1 MNKDAKI
8 FIAAHTGMVGS
19 SLVHYFKDEGYVN
32 LITPELELT
41 DQSEVDKFFLAEPM
55 DYVILAAGKAGGIV
69 ANQKYPAEFSYNNL
83 QIQNNVIHSAWK
95 AGVEKLLLLASSC
108 IYPKICPQPMREE
121 YLLTGSLEPTSEP
134 YAIAK
139 LAGIKMCQSY
149 NRQYHTNFISV
160 VPDNLYGPN
169 DDFDPETSHVLAALL
184 HKFHMAKVE
193 GKSSVTVWGTG
204 KPRRGF
210 LYVDDLADAC
220 IFLMNNYHDSEI
232 INVGYGEDLL
242 IKDLALLIRDVV
254 GLEAEVVFDS
264 SKPDGALRKL
274 LDTTKIKKMGWTP
287 KVSLEEGVRRTYD
300 WYKEQV
306 ATKKVTR

>member
-1 MNKDAKI
+1 MNKEAKI
-8 FIAAHTGMVGS
+8 FVAGNTGMVSS
-19 SLVHYFKDEGYVN
+19 SLVRYLKSEGYIN
-32 LITPELELT
+32 LITPELDLT
-41 DQSEVDKFFLAEPM
+41 SQSEVEKFFFTESPA
-55 DYVILAAGKAGGIV
+55 YVILAGGKAGGIV

-95 AGVEKLLLLASSC
+95 AEVEKLIFLASSC
-108 IYPKICPQPMREE
+108 IYPKVCPQPMRED
-121 YLLTGSLEPTSEP
+121 YLLTGPLEPTSEP

-139 LAGIKMCQSY
+139 IAGIKMCQSY

-184 HKFHMAKVE
+184 YKFHLAKVE
-193 GKSSVTVWGTG
+193 GKSSITVWGTG

-220 IFLMNNYHDSEI
+220 IFLMDNYNDSEI

-254 GLEAEVVFDS
+254 GVEAEVIFDS
-264 SKPDGALRKL
+264 SKPDGAPRKL
-274 LDTTKIKKMGWTP
+274 LDTTKIKKMGWSP
-287 KVSLEEGVRRTYD
+287 KVSLEEGIRRTYD
-300 WYKEQV
+300 WYKEQM
-306 ATKKVTR
+306 ATETITR

>member
-1 MNKDAKI
+1 MNKEAKI
-8 FIAAHTGMVGS
+8 FIAGHTGMVGS
-19 SLVHYFKDEGYVN
+19 SLVRYLKGEGYIN

-41 DQSEVDKFFLAEPM
+41 NQSEVEKFFLAESP
-55 DYVILAAGKAGGIV
+55 DYVILAGGKAGGIV

-95 AGVEKLLLLASSC
+95 AEVEKLLFLASSC
-108 IYPKICPQPMREE
+108 IYPKICPQPMRED

-139 LAGIKMCQSY
+139 IAGIKMCQSY
-149 NRQYHTNFISV
+149 NRQYHTDFISV

-220 IFLMNNYHDSEI
+220 IFLMNNYNDSEI

-254 GLEAEVVFDS
+254 GLEADVIFDS
-264 SKPDGALRKL
+264 SKPDGAPRKL
-274 LDTTKIKKMGWTP
+274 LDTGKIKKMGWTP
-287 KVSLEEGVRRTYD
+287 KVSLEEGIRRTYD

-306 ATKKVTR
+306 ATETITR

>member
-19 SLVHYFKDEGYVN
+19 SLVHYFKDEGYTN

-41 DQSEVDKFFLAEPM
+41 DQSEVDKFFLAESL

-69 ANQKYPAEFSYNNL
+69 ANRKYPAEFSYNNL
-83 QIQNNVIHSAWK
+83 QIQNNVIHFAWK
-95 AGVEKLLLLASSC
+95 AGVKKLLFLASSC
-108 IYPKICPQPMREE
+108 IYPKICPQPMKED

-139 LAGIKMCQSY
+139 IAGIKMCQSY
-149 NRQYHTNFISV
+149 HRQYHTNFISV

-184 HKFHMAKVE
+184 HKFHLAKVE

-242 IKDLALLIRDVV
+242 VKDLVLLIRDVV
-254 GLEAEVVFDS
+254 GVEAEIIFDS
-264 SKPDGALRKL
+264 SKPDGAPRKL
-274 LDTTKIKKMGWTP
+274 LDASKIRKMGWTP
-287 KVSLEEGVRRTYD
+287 KVSLEEGIRRTYD